1 MRYYKAMSI
10 TNLDADCILQSEWV
24 SLNPHPV
31 ISFFDRWF
39 DIRQMTSSEVESFTH
54 DCMRTVVAE
63 ITAGSVKP
71 H

>member
-1 MRYYKAMSI
+1 MRYYKAISI
-10 TNLDADCILQSEWV
+10 SELDANIILQGDWT

-31 ISFFDRWF
+31 IYFFDRWF
-39 DIRQMTSSEVESFTH
+39 DIRQMTGNEVESFTN

-63 ITAGSVKP
+63 IAAGSVKP